1 MAITSGDPT
10 NPGGQPAAKYKVG
23 DKVMAR
29 GEATGATVVEA
40 VFDPN
45 LKYWVYKLQYPNG
58 YTESRA
64 EFNVNVSGDTPAPGT
79 SPAIGS
85 APVSPIEP
93 GGPVGGGVLG
103 PTPIIEGREPVP
115 EPGGPVGGGISGPT
129 PIVGGAPPPSGGGVP
144 TVTPGPVPGSKS
156 TTSQDEL
163 KKQVQIALANKD
175 PDLARKL
182 AEAWFLAN
190 KFGDPKKSAADFL
203 SKISPVSDE
212 AARAER
218 FGGTAGG
225 RAGIFGEFLR
235 QQNPNYDLFTPGV
248 QATMER
254 DLPALEES
262 FMLEP
267 ANFGGAGEGKG
278 PSTSFEQMLKSGRSA
293 MSPDEIQKRLV
304 DLSNFNP
311 ANSGPESFEGGLLSR
326 YGTDEGGD
334 QAAFT
339 AAVMPFLQNI
349 DPAMRQNLLQSAR
362 RRFGRMQ
369 MQPTTRFIDKLRE
382 MGGKFFNF

>member
-1 MAITSGDPT
+1 MTMA
-10 NPGGQPAAKYKVG
+10 PGGGSLFDPRFAAPGFNPDSHQKLTLLINQLMTDPRIDNGRGSQEEVNRVIIDYLQAHPELLQANGITGVVFTPTTVGFAGQNPALVAPAAPAPVG
-23 DKVMAR
+23 T
-29 GEATGATVVEA
+29 GPTPIPGGGAT
-40 VFDPN
+40 P
-45 LKYWVYKLQYPNG
+45 
-58 YTESRA
+58 
-64 EFNVNVSGDTPAPGT
+64 
-79 SPAIGS
+79 
-85 APVSPIEP
+85 EP
-93 GGPVGGGVLG
+93 GGPVGGGV
-103 PTPIIEGREPVP
+103 
-115 EPGGPVGGGISGPT
+115 SGPT
-129 PIVGGAPPPSGGGVP
+129 PIAGGPPTATPTPTSTTPPP
-144 TVTPGPVPGSKS
+144 TATPGPVAPPGMGG
-156 TTSQDEL
+156 TQDEL

-190 KFGDPKKSAADFL
+190 KFGDPKKAAADFL

-278 PSTSFEQMLKSGRSA
+278 PSTSFEQMLKSGRPA
-293 MSPDEIQKRLV
+293 MSPNEIQSRLV
-304 DLSNFNP
+304 NVL
-311 ANSGPESFEGGLLSR
+311 
-326 YGTDEGGD
+326 T
-334 QAAFT
+334 
-339 AAVMPFLQNI
+339 I
-349 DPAMRQNLLQSAR
+349 
-362 RRFGRMQ
+362 
-369 MQPTTRFIDKLRE
+369 LRPSC
-382 MGGKFFNF
+382 FWI